1 METMAFGMFAVVI
14 LILSGVCVYY
24 KKPVIGFVSS
34 IAAMAL
40 TYLTGYSWKLMLID
54 SGKDTTLL
62 GFSRYPAALIIL
74 AALILT
80 AFIMMIVNGI
90 LILKRSKSKSGK
102 Y

>member
-1 METMAFGMFAVVI
+1 METMALGMFAVVI

-24 KKPVIGFVSS
+24 KKPVIGYVSS

-54 SGKDTTLL
+54 SGKDATLL

-74 AALILT
+74 AALMLT

>member
-1 METMAFGMFAVVI
+1 METKAFGMFAVVI

>member
-24 KKPVIGFVSS
+24 KKPFIGFVSS

-40 TYLTGYSWKLMLID
+40 TCLTGYSWKLMLID

-62 GFSRYPAALIIL
+62 GFSRYPAVLILLCILLLL
-74 AALILT
+74 AAVSMTLS
-80 AFIMMIVNGI
+80 VI
-90 LILKRSKSKSGK
+90 LILRKRRNIK
-102 Y
+102 

>member
-1 METMAFGMFAVVI
+1 METMALGMFAVSV

-40 TYLTGYSWKLMLID
+40 TYLTGYSWSLMLID

-74 AALILT
+74 CILLLLAAVSMTLS
-80 AFIMMIVNGI
+80 VI
-90 LILKRSKSKSGK
+90 LILRKRRNIK
-102 Y
+102 

>member
-34 IAAMAL
+34 IVAMAL
-40 TYLTGYSWKLMLID
+40 TCLTGYSWKLMLTD

-74 AALILT
+74 AALMLT

>member
-40 TYLTGYSWKLMLID
+40 TYLTGYSWKLMLTD

-62 GFSRYPAALIIL
+62 GFSRYPAVLIIL
-74 AALILT
+74 AALMLI
-80 AFIMMIVNGI
+80 AFILMIVNGI

>member
-40 TYLTGYSWKLMLID
+40 TYLTGYSWKLMLTD

-74 AALILT
+74 AALMLT

>member
-1 METMAFGMFAVVI
+1 METMALGMFAVSV

-24 KKPVIGFVSS
+24 KKPLIGFVSS

-40 TYLTGYSWKLMLID
+40 TCLTGYSWKLMLID

-74 AALILT
+74 CILLLLAAVSMT
-80 AFIMMIVNGI
+80 FSVI
-90 LILKRSKSKSGK
+90 LILRKRRNIK
-102 Y
+102 

>member
-40 TYLTGYSWKLMLID
+40 TYLTGYSWSLMLTD

-74 AALILT
+74 AALMLT

>member
-1 METMAFGMFAVVI
+1 METMALGMFAVSV

-40 TYLTGYSWKLMLID
+40 TCLTGYSWKLMLID

-62 GFSRYPAALIIL
+62 GFSRYPAALIM
-74 AALILT
+74 ATHKTTATAPKQAVSVLIL
-80 AFIMMIVNGI
+80 V
-90 LILKRSKSKSGK
+90 

>member
-1 METMAFGMFAVVI
+1 METMALGMFAVSV

-40 TYLTGYSWKLMLID
+40 TCLTGYSWKLMLID

-74 AALILT
+74 CILLLLAAVSMT
-80 AFIMMIVNGI
+80 FSVI
-90 LILKRSKSKSGK
+90 LILRKRRNIK
-102 Y
+102 

>member
-1 METMAFGMFAVVI
+1 METMALGMFAVSV
-14 LILSGVCVYY
+14 LILSGICMYY
-24 KKPVIGFVSS
+24 KKPFIGFVSS

-40 TYLTGYSWKLMLID
+40 TCLTGYSWKLMLID

-74 AALILT
+74 AALMLT
-80 AFIMMIVNGI
+80 AFIMMIVSGI
-90 LILKRSKSKSGK
+90 LILQRSKNKSGK